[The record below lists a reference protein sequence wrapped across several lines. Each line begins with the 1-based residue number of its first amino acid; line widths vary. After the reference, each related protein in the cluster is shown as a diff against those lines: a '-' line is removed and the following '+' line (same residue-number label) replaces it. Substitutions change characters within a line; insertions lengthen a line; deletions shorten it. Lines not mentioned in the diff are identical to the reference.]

1 MRCLNRQRAN
11 IVFSSLL
18 QHGSVLSPRDVSQRE
33 RIFERDGV
41 LRWADDIV
49 LGTCRIGVP
58 LEMLLN
64 CIGRRHTRTG
74 SLELHAIKLSD
85 LMDIFANEAYILWFA
100 DSDHEAIVVLKEGC
114 SPLDHLKAWAHALL
128 LARELRSNVVRD
140 AQDPG
145 DKSLAQG
152 RLAATRRTLD
162 TADELFRKFV
172 PALEHK
178 GWDLH
183 VASLETRAGVR
194 AQINFTSKS

>member
-18 QHGSVLSPRDVSQRE
+18 QQRSVLSPADVSQRE

-41 LRWADDIV
+41 LRWTDDTV

-64 CIGRRHTRTG
+64 SMGRRHSQTG
-74 SLELHAIKLSD
+74 SLELHATKLSD
-85 LMDIFANEAYILWFA
+85 LMDMFANEAYILWFA
-100 DSDHEAIVVLKEGC
+100 DSNYEAIVVLKEGC
-114 SPLDHLKAWAHALL
+114 SPLDQLKAWVHALL
-128 LARELRSNVVRD
+128 LAREMRRDVVGD
-140 AQDPG
+140 APDPG

-152 RLAATRRTLD
+152 RLAAMRRTLE
-162 TADELFRKFV
+162 TTGELFRKYA
-172 PALEHK
+172 PALEEQ

-183 VASLETRAGVR
+183 VASLETRAGIR
-194 AQINFTSKS
+194 AQITLSSK